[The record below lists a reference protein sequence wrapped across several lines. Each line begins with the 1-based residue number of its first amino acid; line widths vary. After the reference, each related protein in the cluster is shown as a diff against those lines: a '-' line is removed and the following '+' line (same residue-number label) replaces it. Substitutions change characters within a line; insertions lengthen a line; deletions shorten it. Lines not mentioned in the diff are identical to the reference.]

1 MARLTCKSSFP
12 ENSAGT
18 LIAYY
23 LRSDG
28 ISISW
33 DGIDFEF
40 LENLSG
46 DPYVVHTNVYT
57 QTTGGREQQF
67 IL

>member
-1 MARLTCKSSFP
+1 
-12 ENSAGT
+12 
-18 LIAYY
+18 

-67 IL
+67 VSNINTYSILWDLYTM